1 MNLESLNKKYLIVPK
16 LLFFFITLHYYT
28 LHTFRSVFAKDK
40 FGIDNKSLGFG
51 MGVLS
56 CSTFFTNIYFGS
68 LNDKWGASK
77 WFLIGAMV
85 LAAIFF
91 QLFYLPIITDTFP
104 MAFWINMFLYLASN
118 LVIPPLLDKTILDYL
133 NGIPNIGT
141 KTYGRQRLWGTIGY
155 AVSNYLVEFSIKGK
169 SQSDPDNFDG
179 LRVYNLLVAGFGI
192 FLCYTLIN
200 WGTARREHARNDIW
214 ASFKELLGNW
224 DYMFFLLIIL
234 LNGLTRASMTIF
246 LTVYWKEVLDIQ
258 PFDLPAWMPGFI
270 AAPINFANT
279 NVVATANM
287 FGIFLEV
294 FIFFTSSNIINQFG
308 YFWPLFFAQ
317 VAQLVRFGGY
327 WALQYD
333 TDRAYFFV
341 CTLELLKGLNFGLTH
356 CSAVQLATRLCPPH
370 LKATSQML
378 YQGTFTALGSVLA
391 GLMVRPIFKES
402 SMKSADVPA
411 EVRASSFKMFFF
423 VNMVFTGLTLL
434 LFFYMYGIVEN
445 VLFDNENAQKKLD
458 MYVEKEQE
466 EEKMNKIIKETTVTN
481 K

>member
-1 MNLESLNKKYLIVPK
+1 MSLSDLNKKYLLVPK

-40 FGIDNKSLGFG
+40 FGIDNKALGFG
-51 MGVLS
+51 MGILS
-56 CSTFFTNIYFGS
+56 CSTFFTNIYLGS

-77 WFLIGAMV
+77 WFIIGAMT
-85 LAAIFF
+85 LSSFFF
-91 QLFYLPIITDTFP
+91 QLFYFP
-104 MAFWINMFLYLASN
+104 VYAESFPLAFWFNMFLYLASN
-118 LVIPPLLDKTILDYL
+118 LVIPPLLDKTILEYL
-133 NGIPNIGT
+133 SKMPNIGA

-155 AVSNYLVEFSIKGK
+155 AISNYLVEYSIKGK
-169 SQSDPDNFDG
+169 SKTDPDDFDG
-179 LRVYNLLVAGFGI
+179 LRMYNLLAAGVGI

-200 WGTARREHARNDIW
+200 WSTSRRAHARSDIW
-214 ASFKELLGNW
+214 TSFKELLGNW
-224 DYMFFLLIIL
+224 DYMFFLFIIL

-258 PFDLPAWMPGFI
+258 PYEMPTWMPSFLS
-270 AAPINFANT
+270 APLDFANS
-279 NVVATANM
+279 NVIATANM

-294 FIFFTSSNIINQFG
+294 LIFFTSSFIINKFG

-317 VAQLVRFGGY
+317 VAQLTRFAAY
-327 WALQYD
+327 WLLQYD
-333 TDRAYFFV
+333 SSNAYFFV
-341 CTLELLKGLNFGLTH
+341 CSFELLKGLNFGLTH

-402 SMKSADVPA
+402 SMKGKDIPIDIKAG
-411 EVRASSFKMFFF
+411 SFKLFFF
-423 VNMVFTGLTLL
+423 VNMAFTGLTLI

-445 VLFDNENAQKKLD
+445 VLFDQANAQKKLD
-458 MYVEKEQE
+458 MYVER
-466 EEKMNKIIKETTVTN
+466 EKDDESIKKMIKEKTVTN
-481 K
+481 